1 MQTTRVDD
9 VPWSMAAIARLD
21 VDDDDDDDDD
31 VVDALMKIRR
41 WRMRVKQRRMHLS
54 AQNRTHRSS
63 LRRRKKKKKKKKLF
77 IDFLVFFFSCFSVS
91 RLFGNE
97 PQQLVAIADDG
108 RLKCVPDTMNM
119 IKQIGNNEKQS
130 KLIPSDLIFNDCLC
144 VV

>member
-63 LRRRKKKKKKKKLF
+63 LRRRKKKKKKKK
-77 IDFLVFFFSCFSVS
+77 I
-91 RLFGNE
+91 
-97 PQQLVAIADDG
+97 IH
-108 RLKCVPDTMNM
+108 
-119 IKQIGNNEKQS
+119 
-130 KLIPSDLIFNDCLC
+130 
-144 VV
+144 